1 MTNTPTKESLPAH
14 PHKDYYQALYQ
25 AALTISSSL
34 ELEQVLHSVTM
45 SVTQAMQVQ
54 ACVLRLLDPQS
65 GQLYLSAAYGV
76 SDNYLAKGPV
86 NAVKSSIDSEALQG
100 TPVYIEDVRTDPR
113 VQYREA
119 MAHEGLVSILCVPL
133 EVRGEAIGVMRVY
146 TKTPVRFAEED
157 VQFLS
162 TLASLAALAL
172 ENARLYDSI
181 KNSYSNVMSALWGE
195 QIIL

>member
-1 MTNTPTKESLPAH
+1 MTNIPPKESLPAH

-34 ELEQVLHSVTM
+34 ELEQVLQSITM

-54 ACVLRLLDPQS
+54 ACALRLLDPES
-65 GQLYLSAAYGV
+65 GQLYLSAAYGL
-76 SDNYLAKGPV
+76 SENYLAKGPV

-100 TPVYIEDVRTDPR
+100 TAVYIEDAQTDPR
-113 VQYREA
+113 IQYQEA
-119 MAHEGLVSILCVPL
+119 MIHEGLVSILCVPL
-133 EVRGEAIGVMRVY
+133 EVRGEAIGVIRVY
-146 TKTPVRFAEED
+146 TKMPVRFAED
-157 VQFLS
+157 DIQFLS

-195 QIIL
+195 QIFL